1 MFTDCPEC
9 QTRQT
14 VTIEQLRLNRGL
26 MRCSICNTL
35 FDALKQLSENTSE
48 APQKIEA
55 KEPAIKW
62 LKSPEVPNAK
72 FWGFALAVNLL
83 LLISQG
89 VYFYGNDALQNPS
102 LRQQLERGCQTLGCV
117 LPSYKNHD
125 ELVVMQSALTEK
137 NGFYEFSSVI
147 INQAEFAQNYPSIKL
162 TLLNLNGEPLAQRI
176 FLAKHYLNAG
186 NRAIASNQSFQVIL
200 AIAPTGKTIGGYT
213 FELI

>member
-1 MFTDCPEC
+1 MYTDCPEC

-26 MRCSICNTL
+26 MRCSHCNTL
-35 FDALKQLSENTSE
+35 FDALKQLSENSSE
-48 APQKIEA
+48 PPQKIET
-55 KEPAIKW
+55 KEPVINW
-62 LKSPEVPNAK
+62 LKSPEAPSAK
-72 FWGFALAVNLL
+72 LWGSALAVNLL
-83 LLISQG
+83 LLMSQG

-102 LRQQLERGCQTLGCV
+102 LRKQLERGCQALGCV
-117 LPSYKNHD
+117 LPAYKNRD

-162 TLLNLNGEPLAQRI
+162 TLLNLNGEPLAQRV
-176 FLAKHYLNAG
+176 FLAKHYLNED
-186 NRAIASNQSFQVIL
+186 NNAIASNQSFEVSL